1 MDTIIVLGALS
12 LILSILLSFS
22 VYFNVR
28 HGVII
33 LKMQDSIEESLDILD
48 EKYQSISKVMEIP
61 IFFDSR
67 EVRQVISD
75 IENCRD
81 SILYVANQ
89 LSAINVTE
97 DSLENEKEN

>member
-1 MDTIIVLGALS
+1 VDTIIVLGALS

-28 HGVII
+28 HGIII

>member
-1 MDTIIVLGALS
+1 VDTIIVLGALS

>member
-1 MDTIIVLGALS
+1 MNTVIVLGTLS
-12 LILSILLSFS
+12 FILSVLLSIS
-22 VYFNVR
+22 VYFNVK
-28 HGVII
+28 HGVI
-33 LKMQDSIEESLDILD
+33 LLNMQDSIEESLDVLD
-48 EKYQSISKVMEIP
+48 EKYQSISKVVEIP
-61 IFFDSR
+61 VFFDSL

-89 LSAINVTE
+89 LSATNTTE

>member
-1 MDTIIVLGALS
+1 
-12 LILSILLSFS
+12 
-22 VYFNVR
+22 
-28 HGVII
+28 
-33 LKMQDSIEESLDILD
+33 MQDSIEESLDILD

>member
-28 HGVII
+28 HGIII